1 MIDLFYKNI
10 IFKFSKIIILLML
23 VLTVTFFFSAINLKI
38 DASSDTLILEK
49 DKDLK
54 YFQLLNKRYKS
65 SEFLLIA
72 FKPNEY
78 LLSEG
83 VKKNLATAENAAP
96 AAKAPVEKAAPAPA
110 PPKNAAA
117 KAEKAAEKAAAEKAV
132 IKSKLKKLN
141 DIAERINK
149 KIYIK
154 KKPIIELYV
163 FSFTVLLLK
172 RITRIA

>member
-10 IFKFSKIIILLML
+10 IFKFSKIIILSML
-23 VLTVTFFFSAINLKI
+23 LLTVVFFFSAINLKI

-78 LLSEG
+78 LLSEA
-83 VKKNLATAENAAP
+83 VKKN
-96 AAKAPVEKAAPAPA
+96 
-110 PPKNAAA
+110 
-117 KAEKAAEKAAAEKAV
+117 
-132 IKSKLKKLN
+132 IK
-141 DIAERINK
+141 DIAKDLDKNSISINGIKVIGVKSLMNRLPLTASSLYAKNLFSFIRNLYSREK
-149 KIYIK
+149 KDFNINLEDEIIK
-154 KKPIIELYV
+154 KSLIEKV
-163 FSFTVLLLK
+163 
-172 RITRIA
+172 